1 MRQDSNAVTEPV
13 PSRKPAPVVSIQDWK
28 KSQSYRTGK
37 TIEEILSKLYNMTTE
52 DLIPQIW
59 GRLGDEDVDDDL
71 LREVLLLLGYDGNG
85 EHQVS

>member
-1 MRQDSNAVTEPV
+1 VPAFRLSRADSLNGLQQQ
-13 PSRKPAPVVSIQDWK
+13 PSLIRRHS
-28 KSQSYRTGK
+28 RGF
-37 TIEEILSKLYNMTTE
+37 IENLSN
-52 DLIPQIW
+52 LIAQIW